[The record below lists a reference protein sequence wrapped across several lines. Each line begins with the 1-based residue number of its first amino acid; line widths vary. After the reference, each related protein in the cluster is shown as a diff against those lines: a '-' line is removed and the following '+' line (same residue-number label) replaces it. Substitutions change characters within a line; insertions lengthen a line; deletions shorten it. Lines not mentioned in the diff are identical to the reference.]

1 MIFWRLEDDVEI
13 LIWKSEES
21 IEETLLFF
29 APGVQDVHKERMESI
44 KYEKRKKEYLC
55 ARLLID
61 IIAGAGQRVEYLES
75 GRPYL
80 LDSNKEISIS
90 HTKDYIAVIAD
101 EDKRV
106 AIDIEV
112 FGKTVERVK
121 HKYCTQSE
129 LDYLSDDVDVRSVQ
143 LHLIWSAKETA
154 FKLLDEKGIYFDE
167 HLCILPFNLDKEGE
181 MHCNVIKDN
190 TVRDI
195 KMAYKVFD
203 EFVMVWAVG
212 DVPCV
217 CPEEA

>member
-21 IEETLLFF
+21 IDETLLFF

-90 HTKDYIAVIAD
+90 HTKDYIAVIAND
-101 EDKRV
+101 DNRV

-121 HKYCTQSE
+121 HKFCTKDE
-129 LDYLSDDVDVRSVQ
+129 LAFLSDDADVRSVQ

-154 FKLLDEKGIYFDE
+154 FKLLDEKRIYFDE
-167 HLCILPFNLDKEGE
+167 HLCVLPFALDKEGE

-195 KMAYKVFD
+195 KMEYKLFD
-203 EFVMVWAVG
+203 DFVMVWAIA
-212 DVPCV
+212 DFPS
-217 CPEEA
+217 CPEQ

>member
-13 LIWKSEES
+13 LIWRTDES
-21 IEETLLFF
+21 IDETLLFF
-29 APGVQDVHKERMESI
+29 APGVQDVHRERLESI
-44 KYEKRKKEYLC
+44 KYEKRQKEYLC

-61 IIAGAGQRVEYLES
+61 IIAGEGQRVEYLES

-80 LDSNKEISIS
+80 LDSKKEISIS
-90 HTKDYIAVIAD
+90 HTKNYVAVIAD

-121 HKYCTQSE
+121 HKFCTPFE
-129 LDYLSDDVDVRSVQ
+129 LEYLSDDADIRSVQ
-143 LHLIWSAKETA
+143 LHLLWSAKETA
-154 FKLLDEKGIYFDE
+154 FKLLDEKATYFDE
-167 HLCILPFNLDKEGE
+167 HLCVLPFQLDKEGV

-195 KMAYKVFD
+195 KMEYKVFD

-212 DVPCV
+212 
-217 CPEEA
+217 E

>member
-21 IEETLLFF
+21 IDETLLFF
-29 APGVQDVHKERMESI
+29 APGVQDVHKERMADI

-75 GRPYL
+75 GRPFL

-90 HTKDYIAVIAD
+90 HTKDYIAVIAND
-101 EDKRV
+101 DKRV

-121 HKYCTQSE
+121 HKYCTQFE
-129 LDYLSDDVDVRSVQ
+129 LDYLSEDVDIRSVQ
-143 LHLIWSAKETA
+143 LHLLWSAKETA
-154 FKLLDEKGIYFDE
+154 YKLLDEKGIYFDE
-167 HLCILPFNLDKEGE
+167 HLNVLPFQLDKEGV

-195 KMAYKVFD
+195 KMEYKVFD
-203 EFVMVWAVG
+203 DFVMVWAVE
-212 DVPCV
+212 DDN
-217 CPEEA
+217 